1 MKDLNIRK
9 ALIDDAKAISSI
21 WKVISAEKIYT
32 AINNPFT
39 SEQERTYIA
48 QLSDREGIF
57 LAEIKKRIVGFQ
69 SLDLWAKYTNSFDH
83 VGVIGTFILPNWRR
97 NGIGEHLARF
107 TINFARLNRYEKII
121 IYVRGSNNNA
131 QNFYKKLGF
140 IKKGV
145 LARQVKLDGNYDD
158 EIFMELFL

>member
-1 MKDLNIRK
+1 MDLNICK
-9 ALIDDAKAISSI
+9 ATIDDARAISSI
-21 WKVISAEKIYT
+21 WKVICAEKINT
-32 AINNPFT
+32 AVNIPFT
-39 SEQERTYIA
+39 PEQERTYIA

-57 LAEIKKRIVGFQ
+57 LAEINKQIVGFQ

-97 NGIGEHLARF
+97 NGIGEKLARF
-107 TINFARLNRYEKII
+107 TFNFAKLNRYEKII
-121 IYVRGSNNNA
+121 IYVRGSNNSA

-145 LARQVKLDGNYDD
+145 LANQVRIDGNYDD

>member
-1 MKDLNIRK
+1 MDLNIHK
-9 ALIDDAKAISSI
+9 ATIDDARAISSI
-21 WKVISAEKIYT
+21 WKVICAEKIYT
-32 AINNPFT
+32 AVNIPFT

-57 LAEIKKRIVGFQ
+57 LAEIKKQIVGFQ

-97 NGIGEHLARF
+97 NGIGEQLARF
-107 TINFARLNRYEKII
+107 TINFAKLNHYEKII
-121 IYVRGSNNNA
+121 IYVRGSNTIA

-145 LARQVKLDGNYDD
+145 LAKQVKLNGNYDD